1 MADCSGHHHVTAM
14 HGRKKHS
21 STTKGVGQRSHGTRA
36 IPRNLKEFFAKPE
49 RSQDAWVNV
58 ANVLKRMRSDKTSL
72 QQASKDAGISPRTVT
87 KLAGSA
93 LKKGKSGRY
102 EATNSDRLLRV
113 LKIPTADG
121 QVDIGVRGSRQASTI
136 GEYWAALHK
145 YLATGDSSG
154 LAKFKGKQIKDSTG
168 TVITLLT
175 DLKELNRLGSAGVL
189 SFESLYAK
197 SA

>member
-1 MADCSGHHHVTAM
+1 MDERRAFS
-14 HGRKKHS
+14 K
-21 STTKGVGQRSHGTRA
+21 TKGVGQRPKGTRA
-36 IPRNLKEFFAKPE
+36 TPRTLKEFFAKPE

-58 ANVLKRMRSDKTSL
+58 AKVLKKMRSDQISL
-72 QQASKDAGISPRTVT
+72 QQASRDAGISPRTVT

-93 LKKGKSGRY
+93 LKKGVRGRY

-121 QVDIGVRGSRQASTI
+121 QVEIGVRGSRQASTL
-136 GEYWAALHK
+136 GGYWAAVHK
-145 YLATGDSSG
+145 YLATGNSSG
-154 LAKFKGKQIKDSTG
+154 LKKFKGKQIKDTTG
-168 TVITLLT
+168 RVIPLLT
-175 DLKELNRLGSAGVL
+175 DLKELNRLGSADVL